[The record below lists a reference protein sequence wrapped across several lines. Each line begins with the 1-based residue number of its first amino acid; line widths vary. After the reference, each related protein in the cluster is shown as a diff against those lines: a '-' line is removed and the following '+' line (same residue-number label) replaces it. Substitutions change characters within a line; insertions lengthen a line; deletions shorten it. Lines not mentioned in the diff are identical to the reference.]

1 MVVKGVLAMKARNIS
16 ALIFSILMLLRFV
29 PGYAGTT
36 QPMQPSAQQTQVEPN
51 ADRLEVP
58 RVTLH
63 LQDATVQQAVDEL
76 FKGSGR
82 EYQLDPRASGMVTV
96 NIDNVPF
103 DTALRILA
111 NTAGLT
117 VRHVYV
123 LNVDFQLQPPTA
135 TFSPEMERVSEQ
147 RNMLTT
153 RTAPGLS
160 ANINTASEGIPGRA
174 RQESGV
180 SIQPVPSVR
189 AGEKRFDITLD
200 QANLVEAIKQLMEM
214 EGRNYV
220 LDLGAAP
227 NWTGVAVPRISARIR
242 NASLDQI
249 LDVLA
254 RSTGLIVTRNGT
266 AYTFRLSQSQYPPAN
281 IGATQNSSPRA
292 NHTFRCPK
300 CGQELIQGWR
310 WCPSCGSQ
318 LSSSPKGQ

>member
-1 MVVKGVLAMKARNIS
+1 MMARNIS
-16 ALIFSILMLLRFV
+16 VLIFSILMLFRFV
-29 PGYAGTT
+29 PAYAGIAEPRQT
-36 QPMQPSAQQTQVEPN
+36 SAQQTLVEQN
-51 ADRLEVP
+51 ADRSEVP

-63 LQDATVQQAVDEL
+63 LQDATVQKAVDAL
-76 FKGSGR
+76 FQGSGR

-117 VRHVYV
+117 VRQVYV
-123 LNVDFQLQPPTA
+123 LSVDLQQQPPTA
-135 TFSPEMERVSEQ
+135 TLSMEVKRASAQEDT
-147 RNMLTT
+147 LTT
-153 RTAPGLS
+153 KSAPS
-160 ANINTASEGIPGRA
+160 PSVNVNTASEGIPGPK
-174 RQESGV
+174 RQEPGV
-180 SIQPVPSVR
+180 SIHPTPSGR
-189 AGEKRFDITLD
+189 PGETRFDITLD

-220 LDLGAAP
+220 LDLGVAP
-227 NWTGVAVPRISARIR
+227 NWTGVAVPRVSARIR

-249 LDVLA
+249 LDVLG

-266 AYTFRLSQSQYPPAN
+266 TYTFRLSQNQYPPPSVG
-281 IGATQNSSPRA
+281 ISQSSAPKA

-300 CGQELIQGWR
+300 CGQELMQGWR

-318 LSSSPKGQ
+318 ISGSPRNRQ